1 MVAGARVTVQVTARA
16 ATNSVEA
23 LADGSARVRVTAVP
37 ADGAAN
43 QAVLRTLADTFGIP
57 PSRLRIVSGA
67 TARRKVV
74 EARDLTAEELAAR
87 LRRIGP

>member
-23 LADGSARVRVTAVP
+23 LADGSVRVRVTAPP

-43 QAVLRTLADTFGIP
+43 QAVIRVLANALDVAPT
-57 PSRLRIVSGA
+57 RLRILSGA

-74 EARDLTAEELAAR
+74 EVGDLTGDQLASK
-87 LRRIGP
+87 LREIRA